1 MRSLDLAGYLHDM
14 EVVYRSHQKC
24 STWFLSTPSVL
35 NYSLFCFFLD
45 TESISV
51 LNYSVFCF
59 FLDTEIILV
68 HNKSMYLEKQ
78 KTTYNLERR
87 EQDIRISKKYVYLKL
102 CAFGGLQICSHSM
115 STAATLL

>member
-35 NYSLFCFFLD
+35 NYSL
-45 TESISV
+45 
-51 LNYSVFCF
+51 FCF